1 MTTNKPATGSHEN
14 SHRQGRKP
22 DTASLPLKTEPNQKV
37 HGQKVS
43 MSEKS
48 RHLRRGEVLEMV
60 GVSKTTLHERIN
72 DGLFPEPICGVAG
85 KRYIES
91 EVQEV
96 MRAREAGCSG
106 DEIRALVRGLAAGRA
121 QPGWIDRGERV
132 SREATPQTEKP
143 KQRMSPILQLAGEM
157 ALAISAMKPPSPPK
171 TPEQEVEELDR
182 PSENQNKKLLKKIW
196 SSLPAE
202 KYRMKSFE
210 KCEAMVTEAASKW
223 KLCVG

>member
-1 MTTNKPATGSHEN
+1 MNTNKSATGRHEN

-22 DTASLPLKTEPNQKV
+22 DTASLPLKTEPNQKA
-37 HGQKVS
+37 HGLKVS

-96 MRAREAGCSG
+96 MRAKEAGWSG
-106 DEIRALVRGLAAGRA
+106 DEIRALVRELAAGRA
-121 QPGWIDRGERV
+121 QPGWSDRGERV

-157 ALAISAMKPPSPPK
+157 ALAFSAMKSCSPPK
-171 TPEQEVEELDR
+171 TLEQEVEELDR

-202 KYRMKSFE
+202 QYRIKGFE
-210 KCEAMVTEAASKW
+210 ECKARITEAASKW